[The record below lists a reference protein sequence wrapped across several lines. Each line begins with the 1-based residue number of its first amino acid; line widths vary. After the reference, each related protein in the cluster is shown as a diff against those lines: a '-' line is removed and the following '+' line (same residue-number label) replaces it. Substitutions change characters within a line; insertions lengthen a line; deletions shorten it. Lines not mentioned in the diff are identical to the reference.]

1 MSVCKCF
8 QPLSDV
14 SHLFFFLSKL
24 SNKNTCLPSRL
35 LQRLYILAWAKTV
48 ALAGL
53 KTWLV
58 LPDMIGVKTV

>member
-24 SNKNTCLPSRL
+24 SNKNTCLPSRYDYCAQL
-35 LQRLYILAWAKTV
+35 VFEQSDVFAFVLIEILK
-48 ALAGL
+48 GL
-53 KTWLV
+53 MK
-58 LPDMIGVKTV
+58 